1 MSKNVAEYFACDV
14 FNDEVMKARLPKA
27 VYKALTK
34 TRKLGV
40 PLDPTY
46 ADVVANALKDWAIEH
61 GATHYTHWFQ
71 PMTGS
76 TRKGRTGC
84 IFFPVRRS
92 ACHQFG
98 KRLYGLGSDFFLFC
112 KGRFSVHP
120 NCIRFL
126 YRRNIG

>member
-46 ADVVANALKDWAIEH
+46 ADVVA
-61 GATHYTHWFQ
+61 
-71 PMTGS
+71 
-76 TRKGRTGC
+76 
-84 IFFPVRRS
+84 
-92 ACHQFG
+92 
-98 KRLYGLGSDFFLFC
+98 
-112 KGRFSVHP
+112 
-120 NCIRFL
+120 
-126 YRRNIG
+126 

>member
-71 PMTGS
+71 PMTGAGMQNLS
-76 TRKGRTGC
+76 SRRTR
-84 IFFPVRRS
+84 S
-92 ACHQFG
+92 
-98 KRLYGLGSDFFLFC
+98 
-112 KGRFSVHP
+112 
-120 NCIRFL
+120 
-126 YRRNIG
+126 RRNLPSISTSTARARV

>member
-61 GATHYTHWFQ
+61 GLSLIHISE
-71 PMTGS
+71 P
-76 TRKGRTGC
+76 TRQRC
-84 IFFPVRRS
+84 VSRMPSS
-92 ACHQFG
+92 A
-98 KRLYGLGSDFFLFC
+98 
-112 KGRFSVHP
+112 
-120 NCIRFL
+120 
-126 YRRNIG
+126 